1 MKFTSQFFRSTL
13 SLLAFAAGA
22 SIAADPLSP
31 PGIAALRIERGV
43 VYREAPLLAAAGG
56 AAPYTFAFDGSG
68 LPPGLRLDA
77 RGLLSGITCG
87 TAGSFTLGAV
97 TVTDAAGASAQAP
110 LVDLPLAEARAG
122 GCTLTIGAA
131 WSASSI
137 GQPFGATLVASG
149 GSAPYKFSVIS
160 GQLPSGLTLQPNGAI
175 SGTPTASASHRF
187 TVVARDAHGAS
198 GVHDAVLNVIEL
210 SVSPPTLV
218 SGNVGVAYNQSLSAS
233 GGSGPYS
240 YAVTAG
246 SLPAGLSL
254 SRSGKLTGT
263 PVARGQARFTITAT
277 DASQAA
283 SARSYTVRIGAPNVA
298 SASTYL
304 NPTAAALAQP
314 SMAAR
319 GAVHNLAAAPVNG
332 AMPSQTVRTVD
343 ALDAG
348 AAQSRDAAGASPLDV
363 QPRSLS
369 VPQAGVRVA
378 APLMARGGTGPYRFA
393 IVRGSLPDGLTLD
406 GTSGQISGRA
416 RRAGSELITLQI
428 TDANGDA
435 LDVEIGIHVGARADP
450 AADAVVAGIQAS
462 EVETLK
468 RLSAAQMRNV
478 LTRLDGDIDC
488 RPGWE
493 PQVRLNTAWRDA
505 RPEGLA
511 VQAPPPADDRP
522 GCTSGPSAWAAG
534 TVDYGRV
541 ASALG
546 AAGSRFSSPGLTAG
560 VDLAPLRGV
569 RSGIALGHGQDH
581 SEINGGLGRVDSRS
595 ESITAYGSW
604 RAPLGV
610 RVNAALG
617 QALTLLDSQR
627 GVSGDGLAVQ
637 GQRRVTQRYGALAGS
652 TRFGVGAWTVSPR
665 VGVEH
670 LSAALDGYAESGAA
684 PLALGYDAARLDSS
698 DVRGGLAL
706 TRQWRPSLWTVEPE
720 LSVDWHKRL
729 QGGMTQN
736 LRYADD
742 PLGSSY
748 TLASTEPVNEFA
760 QVGVGVR
767 MRHTQGWSVSLG
779 ARSTLEGAALR
790 SAGYSAG
797 VLWPF

>member
-1 MKFTSQFFRSTL
+1 MKFNSQFLHATL
-13 SLLAFAAGA
+13 SLLAFAAGTSA
-22 SIAADPLSP
+22 AADPLSP
-31 PGIAALRIERGV
+31 AGVAALKIERGV
-43 VYREAPLLAAAGG
+43 VYHEAPLLAASGG
-56 AAPYTFAFDGSG
+56 SAPYTFAFEGSG

-87 TAGSFTLGAV
+87 TAGSFNLGVV
-97 TVTDAAGASAQAP
+97 TVTDAAGASTRASLA
-110 LVDLPLAEARAG
+110 DLPLAEARTG
-122 GCTLTIGAA
+122 GCTLTVGAA
-131 WSASSI
+131 WNASSV

-149 GSAPYKFSVIS
+149 GRAPYTFSVIS
-160 GQLPSGLTLQPNGAI
+160 GQLPAGLALQPNGAI

-210 SVSPPTLV
+210 SVSPPTLA
-218 SGNVGVAYNQSLSAS
+218 SGSVGDPYHQTLSAS

-277 DASQAA
+277 DTSQAA

-304 NPTAAALAQP
+304 NPTAAAMAQP
-314 SMAAR
+314 SVAAR
-319 GAVHNLAAAPVNG
+319 GSAVHNFAAAPVTG
-332 AMPSQTVRTVD
+332 AAPGHTTRT
-343 ALDAG
+343 LDAVDPRVP
-348 AAQSRDAAGASPLDV
+348 SEAAGASLLDV
-363 QPRSLS
+363 QPRSFS
-369 VPQAGVRVA
+369 VPQAGVPVA
-378 APLMARGGTGPYRFA
+378 APMTARGGTGPYRFA
-393 IVRGSLPDGLTLD
+393 IVRGALPEGLTLD

-416 RRAGSELITLQI
+416 RRAGSEQVTLQV
-428 TDANGDA
+428 TDAHGDA
-435 LDVEIGIHVGARADP
+435 ANVEIGIHVGARADP
-450 AADAVVAGIQAS
+450 AADAVVAGLQAS
-462 EVETLK
+462 EAETLK

-478 LTRLDGDIDC
+478 LTRLDGDTDC

-493 PQVRLNTAWRDA
+493 QQIRLNTAWRDA
-505 RPEGLA
+505 RPAGLA
-511 VQAPPPADDRP
+511 MEAPPQADRRS

-541 ASALG
+541 AGALG

-560 VDLAPLRGV
+560 VDLAPLHGV

-604 RAPLGV
+604 QAPLGV

-637 GQRRVTQRYGALAGS
+637 GQRRVMQRYGALAGS
-652 TRFGVGAWTVSPR
+652 TRFGVGDWSVSPR

-670 LSAALDGYAESGAA
+670 LSAALDGYTESGAS
-684 PLALGYDAARLDSS
+684 PPPLGYDAARLESS